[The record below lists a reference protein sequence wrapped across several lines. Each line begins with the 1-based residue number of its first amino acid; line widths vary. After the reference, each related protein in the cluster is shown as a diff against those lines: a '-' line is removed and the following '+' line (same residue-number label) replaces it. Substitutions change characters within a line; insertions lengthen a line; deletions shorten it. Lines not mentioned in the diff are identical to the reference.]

1 MGRSNGTPFD
11 RLTGKEAGKTMM
23 ATLLLLLAFASIG
36 FVQMPLAMATTP
48 VTSSSSSPSPSSAE
62 MERQEQETTTIT
74 VISSATNRS
83 FDRIVSLADEI
94 VALASQPGQS
104 PDQIDETILQI
115 GMRDQ
120 GIQMLAEEAALL
132 PHIESTFGQ
141 SDAATAESATTTTTI
156 TTSNGA
162 ANNNNSNTGN
172 AISSI
177 EGSQT
182 NETSETELT
191 VNNNNNTSSLGLSE
205 IANNETSTA
214 AAEGIGLQDIN
225 SLFVSISTIAQEIRD
240 MASQQYTTNE
250 EIDNTAHAIIMRS
263 EGIMSL
269 LRDLD
274 TVSQIREVFLATSN
288 RTSSPQQQ

>member
-1 MGRSNGTPFD
+1 
-11 RLTGKEAGKTMM
+11 MM

-36 FVQMPLAMATTP
+36 FVQMPLAVATTP
-48 VTSSSSSPSPSSAE
+48 VTSSSPSSSPSPSSAV
-62 MERQEQETTTIT
+62 MEQQEQETTTTT

-94 VALASQPGQS
+94 ISLANEPGQS

-141 SDAATAESATTTTTI
+141 SDAATAESATTATTTI

-162 ANNNNSNTGN
+162 ANSNNSNTGN
-172 AISSI
+172 TISST

-182 NETSETELT
+182 NVTSETELT
-191 VNNNNNTSSLGLSE
+191 VNNNNTSSGLSE
-205 IANNETSTA
+205 TANNETSTA

-225 SLFVSISTIAQEIRD
+225 SLFVSISNIAQEIRD

-274 TVSQIREVFLATSN
+274 TVTQIREVFLATSN
-288 RTSSPQQQ
+288 RTSSP